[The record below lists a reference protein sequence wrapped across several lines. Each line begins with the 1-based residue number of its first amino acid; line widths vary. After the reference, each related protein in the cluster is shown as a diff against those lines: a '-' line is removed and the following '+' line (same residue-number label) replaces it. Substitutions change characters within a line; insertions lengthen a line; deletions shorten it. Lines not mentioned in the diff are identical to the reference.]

1 MDLPTALQRQGNF
14 GDELKRHHRWQRWYG
29 LRIVPLRLGSGAVQ
43 TFGIHGQQ
51 GRAVQDKRLRNAG
64 RRAERDLRV
73 PGWCNS
79 SVGLVAGPRLWLN
92 TEDVIALL

>member
-1 MDLPTALQRQGNF
+1 MAALVRLG
-14 GDELKRHHRWQRWYG
+14 
-29 LRIVPLRLGSGAVQ
+29 IVPLRLGSGAVQ

-51 GRAVQDKRLRNAG
+51 GRAVLDKRLRNAG

-79 SVGLVAGPRLWLN
+79 SVGLVAGRGDITYPSEPSIVTGLANSIKITSR
-92 TEDVIALL
+92 